1 MGKRSLTA
9 ALPLAVSALALAA
22 PDARAETTLRMM
34 HQGDPEYVS
43 IYQEVSR
50 RFTEANP
57 DIRIELIYTP
67 HDAYNERVGAAV
79 LAGNLP
85 DLMEVDAPFVSNYA
99 WSGILRPLGDLI
111 DPAVLADMTPSN
123 VAQGTYPIDGGLYG
137 IGLVDSSV
145 LLYGNRRYMEAA
157 GLRIPAGLDD
167 AWTREEFEEA
177 LETLSAVEGVQWPI
191 DLFRSYG
198 SRSEWLTYAYSPIL
212 QSFGCD
218 LIDRETWEASG
229 TLDSAP
235 CVEAATMMQDW
246 FGKGWVVPQS
256 AGGNQFYADGGK
268 VGLAWG
274 GHWFWQEAHAQLGD
288 DLVIM
293 PLPRFGERAV
303 SPNGTWIW
311 GITQNSAHPEEAAR
325 FLSFMLTDERVREV
339 SKENAALPGLVTF
352 EAESPLYAQGGDMH
366 VAAEQSERTALPR
379 PQHPAYP
386 TITLAAMTAFD
397 AIFNGADPQAS
408 LTRAAETIDEDI
420 EDNDGY
426 DPFGQ

>member
-1 MGKRSLTA
+1 MGKRSLIP
-9 ALPLAVSALALAA
+9 ALTLAA
-22 PDARAETTLRMM
+22 SAIALTGTDAGAQTTLRMM

-43 IYQEVSR
+43 AYQDAAR

-57 DIRIELIYTP
+57 DIRVELVYTP

-79 LAGNLP
+79 LSGNLP
-85 DLMEVDAPFVSNYA
+85 DIMEVDAPFVSNYA

-111 DPAVLADMTPSN
+111 DQALLDDMTPSN
-123 VAQGTYPIDGGLYG
+123 VAQGTYPIDDQLYA

-145 LLYGNRRYMEAA
+145 LLYGNRRFLEEA
-157 GLRIPAGLDD
+157 GIRIPTGLDD
-167 AWTREEFEEA
+167 AWSREEFEDA
-177 LETLSAVEGVQWPI
+177 LRTLSGIDGVQWPI

-229 TLDSAP
+229 TLDSEP
-235 CVEAATMMQDW
+235 CVEAAAMMQDW
-246 FGKGWVVPQS
+246 FQKGWVVPQS
-256 AGGNQFYADGGK
+256 AGGNQFYAEGGK

-274 GHWFWQEAHAQLGD
+274 GHWFWQEASTQLGD

-293 PLPRFGERAV
+293 PLPRFGEKAV

-311 GITQNSAHPEEAAR
+311 GITQNSEHPEGAAR
-325 FLSFMLTDERVREV
+325 FLQFMLTDEAVREV
-339 SKENAALPGLVTF
+339 SRQNAALPGLHSF
-352 EAESPLYAQGGDMH
+352 EAESPLYAEGGPMRI
-366 VAAEQSERTALPR
+366 AAEQSEETALPR

-386 TITLAAMTAFD
+386 TITLATMMAFD
-397 AIFNGADPQAS
+397 AIFNGADPQTA
-408 LTRAAETIDEDI
+408 LTRAARTIDEDI
-420 EDNDGY
+420 DDNDGY
-426 DPFGQ
+426 YPFGE